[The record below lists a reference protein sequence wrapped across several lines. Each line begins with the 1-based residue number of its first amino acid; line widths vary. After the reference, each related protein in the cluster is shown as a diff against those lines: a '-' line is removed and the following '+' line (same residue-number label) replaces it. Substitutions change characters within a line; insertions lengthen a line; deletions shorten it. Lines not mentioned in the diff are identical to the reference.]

1 MSEEVKATLAI
12 IFGIVGA
19 CAIFILTYGFVEYV
33 MKPKP
38 TVVEYND
45 KCLFE
50 VEGNENRQFPYY
62 ELHPMEDCK
71 E

>member
-1 MSEEVKATLAI
+1 MTEDIKNIL
-12 IFGIVGA
+12 GI
-19 CAIFILTYGFVEYV
+19 ILTVAGSIALLMAAIACVSLMTTRV
-33 MKPKP
+33 
-38 TVVEYND
+38 TINEYND

-62 ELHPMEDCK
+62 ELHPMEDCG